1 MKMKNV
7 NLFLMD
13 MINVGAMNGVTRYL
27 NILAGLLSQKNIYH
41 VTWIRFTWDRK
52 LLGIKRIVCDGYV
65 QIIIPLPHDMNRLLG
80 NPHCMRD
87 YNKVVFHLLK
97 EDFEKGGICILQI
110 GRASCR
116 ERV

>member
-41 VTWIRFTWDRK
+41 D
-52 LLGIKRIVCDGYV
+52 LHGIENC
-65 QIIIPLPHDMNRLLG
+65 
-80 NPHCMRD
+80 
-87 YNKVVFHLLK
+87 
-97 EDFEKGGICILQI
+97 
-110 GRASCR
+110 
-116 ERV
+116 